1 MRTEYRIDD
10 FQQNYFV
17 IPSFEELLRLTVETD
32 FAPLYEELKALPDIP
47 VARIEP
53 EDVVITEGTQDYANV
68 KGGRRDCIS
77 FAHKS
82 HYPGEATTPAKAG
95 AQLG

>member
-1 MRTEYRIDD
+1 MRTPYRIDD
-10 FQQNYFV
+10 FQQIYFV

-53 EDVVITEGTQDYANV
+53 GDVVITEGTQDYA
-68 KGGRRDCIS
+68 KSKASLRPHKLRSQRPLPRGG
-77 FAHKS
+77 
-82 HYPGEATTPAKAG
+82 TTPAKAG